1 MLKYL
6 GVKGH
11 SLYNLLLK
19 DIARI
24 SRILISIKCVC
35 MYVYEIEKANVSRF

>member
-19 DIARI
+19 DIAKI
-24 SRILISIKCVC
+24 SRICIKCVC